1 MASILDST
9 GLEES
14 EDLCSREGPDM
25 HVHHLDIILLFCS
38 ALQEIT
44 SEIEASV
51 VLAFALFP
59 G

>member
-25 HVHHLDIILLFCS
+25 HVHHLDI
-38 ALQEIT
+38 